1 MCCVLLQES
10 LGQRVAELERET
22 RLREE
27 TLTNTQQHMT
37 TAQDNL
43 QVQYAN
49 SCVHIVAVYIH
60 TVCFS
65 ARMHLYH
72 G

>member
-43 QVQYAN
+43 QVYCLLTAMYTLLLF
-49 SCVHIVAVYIH
+49 IYI
-60 TVCFS
+60 CFS